1 MKAIFSLIT
10 ILVILLG
17 GVFVADKMGLLS
29 VSDIFGLN
37 DELKID
43 QTENVVTEIKNISKF
58 TTANYYEELTLT
70 KKKASSVVDNKI
82 TSKISS
88 FLGVN
93 VKKLVQDEICIIV
106 NGKVRAGYDLSVL
119 TDDAI
124 SVSND
129 TLSIK
134 LPEVQVFDAI
144 INPTD
149 VDIFVE
155 DGKWSHDEVTSIK
168 QEARE
173 CIIADAEKAGI
184 IEKAEESGKKQLT
197 NLFKSFGFKE
207 VILQ

>member
-1 MKAIFSLIT
+1 MKVIFSLIIT
-10 ILVILLG
+10 LVILLG
-17 GVFVADKMGLLS
+17 GVFVADKMGLIS
-29 VSDIFGLN
+29 VLDMFGLN

-70 KKKASSVVDNKI
+70 KKKANSIVDTKT
-82 TSKISS
+82 TSKIFS
-88 FLGVN
+88 FIGIN
-93 VKKLVQDEICIIV
+93 VKKMVQDEICIIV
-106 NGKVRAGYDLSVL
+106 NGKVRAGYDMSAL

-124 SVSND
+124 SISND
-129 TLSIK
+129 TLSVK
-134 LPEVQVFDAI
+134 LPEIQIFDAI

-155 DGKWSHDEVTSIK
+155 DGQWSHDEVTSIK

-173 CIIADAEKAGI
+173 RIIADAEKAGI
-184 IEKAEESGKKQLT
+184 MKKAEESGKKQLT
-197 NLFKSFGFKE
+197 NMFKSFGFKE